1 MALTNSLST
10 SSRPKKLLIQPSA
23 NSPFCVSP
31 SQLQEVT
38 LDPDATNLSRDI
50 SCFAPK
56 SPGDLTSGRT
66 VKEIDEQ
73 LSSLKKENFNLKL
86 RLYFIEERMGSNLNV
101 DNEDVIQKNIELQF
115 ELANLQKELD
125 SKQELLCQAA
135 KVMEI
140 EDEEH
145 KKDISEK
152 NRELCCLKERIEE
165 MRFQLEKEEKDN
177 IHEELWTEAFN
188 IDAQRSAS
196 SAMINKLQARIIE
209 LQNELKQ
216 TLEETHQLRSVAE
229 NAQTKWK
236 HLELQIAPVDA
247 LKEELSKKSSIID
260 SLRRSSTQKDLELHD
275 VKLQLKDIQNLYD
288 SLIVRSE
295 VDQSPSKSNNENTIG
310 QMSSEEVTELKK
322 NHFKACKIIKTM
334 IHKKKDYVDQIEKL
348 QKTVQ
353 QGSDEIQSLKK
364 QICDITSNT
373 QFESNK
379 KSIKDKVSELNL
391 TAGWHP
397 SSSIEERAITE
408 DHAPD
413 LTTQYKILVDEL
425 EKKIEVLHATLQH
438 KDSHIELLNVEIQEK
453 ANSIIDLEFEL
464 LAQVEGID
472 EHESNEEKQDVS
484 KEKLLEEKDEVIQ
497 KLQGELRKR
506 TGDLQG
512 IVNTELWEKNRT
524 IEKLET
530 IIKGKEEALGKI
542 EKTNNNT
549 ELQLKILKQR
559 INELGIHINIPSE
572 LASSDDIEYHKEKDH
587 HLLLQLEKSEKMRR
601 DCQEICCILNNRL
614 EELCHFLQSLLQH
627 KSILGFLGH
636 QQTQRLHEA
645 VNKSLE
651 FSQTLSNSILIDVD
665 QSLQQLCNI
674 TNLLNSTR
682 ADSVIHSFED
692 DNSVLSIVPSDATLT
707 YHNHLTSNNNE
718 RDLVI
723 VLRDQIA
730 NLQQQLES
738 RDSKLDKLTPETSQ
752 SLRMVH
758 LDSESESWSEPDR
771 SVSLARIG
779 LQGDTLKC
787 GNISSTNKS
796 PSKRTTLVEN
806 KQTIMLLHE
815 QISELQMKLTKS
827 EERLNSS
834 QLDYNELEKSLGH
847 EQNKFLEISKQYEI
861 SQCDVENLKTQL
873 SKLLVQIQDSNS
885 ELEKTKVE
893 KFHVEQQLSQLK
905 VTIESLEELKST
917 VHLSYD
923 AKTKHMQNMLNE
935 MEIEKTKVVQKAED
949 LETKLLETTKHLEQ
963 TEVELQHT
971 QCKLENCKQR
981 YTNELNS
988 LNCKLQQQA
997 IALKNL
1003 YDKESIIGKELQQT
1017 QNDNIKLTN
1026 HAEQLQVANRD
1037 SCSKILSLEEK
1048 MDNLLKQLDDVT
1060 LKNSELVLEK
1070 AKIKNE
1076 NVILESKI
1084 IEARERNLL
1093 ASQICISDL
1102 ERKNLLLDSQLKNLN
1117 KGQILKY
1124 TLSSSLP
1131 NNLNVENLNWI
1142 YQRQVSDHSDYT
1154 LEEIQRNSDD
1164 YRSLSVHNVLDI
1176 VDDNERLQASS
1187 SPDLGIESDQG
1198 RLSSL
1203 ENNAGIQR
1211 PLLPSLRI
1219 AQTVNN
1225 LLNSVENN
1233 ICKSQ
1238 SCNEQMERIS
1248 NENVTLRKRLLRTKR
1263 TLDETLTRL
1272 TLANKQKKEVE
1283 KSICKQIH
1291 KTSQVLRKAKA
1302 NLDSGSET

>member
-1 MALTNSLST
+1 MAERNASKST
-10 SSRPKKLLIQPSA
+10 TFNETEP
-23 NSPFCVSP
+23 VSP

-38 LDPDATNLSRDI
+38 LDPDATNLSRDF

-56 SPGDLTSGRT
+56 SPSDLTSGRT

-115 ELANLQKELD
+115 ELANVQKELE

-145 KKDISEK
+145 KKEISEK

-165 MRFQLEKEEKDN
+165 MRFQLEKDEKDN
-177 IHEELWTEAFN
+177 TREELWTEAFN
-188 IDAQRSAS
+188 LDAQRTTSPE
-196 SAMINKLQARIIE
+196 MIKKLQATIID

-216 TLEETHQLRSVAE
+216 TREEADQLRSIAD

-260 SLRRSSTQKDLELHD
+260 SLRRSSTQKNSELHD

-295 VDQSPSKSNNENTIG
+295 VDQSPSKSNNECGPLNATG
-310 QMSSEEVTELKK
+310 QLIPEEVTELKK

-348 QKTVQ
+348 QKMVQ
-353 QGSDEIQSLKK
+353 EGADEIQSLKK
-364 QICDITSNT
+364 KICDMTNNT

-397 SSSIEERAITE
+397 SSSIEEKAITE
-408 DHAPD
+408 DHAD

-438 KDSHIELLNVEIQEK
+438 KDSHIGLLNLEIQEK

-464 LAQVEGID
+464 LAQVEGIN
-472 EHESNEEKQDVS
+472 ENESNDEKQDMS

-497 KLQGELRKR
+497 KLEGELRKR

-512 IVNTELWEKNRT
+512 IVNKELWEKNRT
-524 IEKLET
+524 IEKLQT
-530 IIKGKEEALGKI
+530 IIKGKEEALSKI

-559 INELGIHINIPSE
+559 INELGIHINIPLE
-572 LASSDDIEYHKEKDH
+572 LASSDEIEYHKEKDH

-601 DCQEICCILNNRL
+601 DCQEMCCILNNRL

-645 VNKSLE
+645 INKSLE
-651 FSQTLSNSILIDVD
+651 LSQTLSSSILIDVD

-682 ADSVIHSFED
+682 TDSVIHSFED
-692 DNSVLSIVPSDATLT
+692 DNSVLSIVPSDVTLT
-707 YHNHLTSNNNE
+707 YHNHLTSINNE

-723 VLRDQIA
+723 VLREQIA
-730 NLQQQLES
+730 NLQQMES
-738 RDSKLDKLTPETSQ
+738 RDSKLDKLKPETSQ
-752 SLRMVH
+752 SLRMQQ
-758 LDSESESWSEPDR
+758 LDNQSESESWSEPDR

-779 LQGDTLKC
+779 LQGDSLKC
-787 GNISSTNKS
+787 GNISSTNKT

-806 KQTIMLLHE
+806 KQTIMLLQE
-815 QISELQMKLTKS
+815 QILELEMKLTKS
-827 EERLNSS
+827 EERLNNV
-834 QLDYNELEKSLGH
+834 QLAYNELEKSLGY
-847 EQNKFLEISKQYEI
+847 EQDKLLDISKQYEI
-861 SQCDVENLKTQL
+861 SQCDVENLKAQL
-873 SKLLVQIQDSNS
+873 SKLLLQIQNTNS

-893 KFHVEQQLSQLK
+893 KFHAEQQLSQLK
-905 VTIESLEELKST
+905 VTIESLEELKRT

-923 AKTKHMQNMLNE
+923 TKTKHMQNMLNE
-935 MEIEKTKVVQKAED
+935 MEIEKTKAAQKAED
-949 LETKLLETTKHLEQ
+949 LEIKLLETAKHLEQ
-963 TEVELQHT
+963 TEAKLQHT
-971 QCKLENCKQR
+971 QCKLENCQQR
-981 YTNELNS
+981 YSNELNN
-988 LNCKLQQQA
+988 LNCKLQQQT

-1003 YDKESIIGKELQQT
+1003 YDKEAIVGNELQQT
-1017 QNDNIKLTN
+1017 QKDNIKLTN
-1026 HAEQLQVANRD
+1026 HAEQLQIANRD
-1037 SCSKILSLEEK
+1037 SRSKILSLEEK
-1048 MDNLLKQLDDVT
+1048 IDHLLKQLDDVT

-1070 AKIKNE
+1070 AKLKNE
-1076 NVILESKI
+1076 SVILESKI
-1084 IEARERNLL
+1084 VEASERNLF
-1093 ASQICISDL
+1093 ASQICISNL
-1102 ERKNLLLDSQLKNLN
+1102 ERKNLLLESQLKNVN
-1117 KGQILKY
+1117 KGRILKY

-1131 NNLNVENLNWI
+1131 SNLNL
-1142 YQRQVSDHSDYT
+1142 YKRQISDHSDYT
-1154 LEEIQRNSDD
+1154 LEEIQGDSED
-1164 YRSLSVHNVLDI
+1164 YRSLSVHNDLEI
-1176 VDDNERLQASS
+1176 VDDNDRLQASS

-1203 ENNAGIQR
+1203 ENNAGVQR

-1302 NLDSGSET
+1302 NLDSGSEN